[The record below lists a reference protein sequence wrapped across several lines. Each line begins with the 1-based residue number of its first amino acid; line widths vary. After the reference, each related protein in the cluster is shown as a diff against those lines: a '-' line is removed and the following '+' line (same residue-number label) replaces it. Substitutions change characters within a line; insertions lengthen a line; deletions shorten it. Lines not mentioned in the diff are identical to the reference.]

1 MPPGKATPSNGKSV
15 YFSWAT
21 SKCCALLVGDC
32 KEMGGAEQ
40 EVTKLVSKIMDDI
53 YIYMYKQI
61 SSTSTY

>member
-40 EVTKLVSKIMDDI
+40 EVTKLVSKIIDDI
-53 YIYMYKQI
+53 YIYV
-61 SSTSTY
+61 